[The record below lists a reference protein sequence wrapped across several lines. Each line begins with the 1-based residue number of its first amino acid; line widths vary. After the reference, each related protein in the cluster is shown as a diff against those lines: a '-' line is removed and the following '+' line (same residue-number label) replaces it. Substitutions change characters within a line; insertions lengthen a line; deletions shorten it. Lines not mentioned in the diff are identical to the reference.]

1 MTTDISL
8 FQAMGSKMKYL
19 NHRQRVISQ
28 NIANAD
34 TPNFQPKDLT
44 KVDFGRVL
52 KKISGDNSIQMVSTN
67 ANHMPAL
74 GKTTEKARVRE
85 QKDTYEVSPD
95 KNGVVL
101 EEQLIKSNDVQM
113 NYNLMVNLYRQNVDL
128 IRTSLGRRG

>member
-8 FQAMGSKMKYL
+8 FQGLGAKMSYL
-19 NHRQRVISQ
+19 NQRQKVISQ

-34 TPNFQPKDLT
+34 TPGYQPSDLT

-52 KKISGDNSIQMVSTN
+52 RKVTGENSIEMTSTQP
-67 ANHMPAL
+67 NHLPAV
-74 GKTTEKARVRE
+74 GKVDPGKAREARE
-85 QKDTYEVSPD
+85 TYEVAPD

-113 NYNLMVNLYRQNVDL
+113 DYNLMISLYKQNVDL
-128 IRTSLGRRG
+128 IRTSLGRRN